1 MLNFEVHT
9 RAMNIFFSPPWYK
22 LHVVLTGSLLLLL
35 LHLLPMAACAR
46 SSGSSSHSFAPR
58 LPSVE
63 SVSSYAFARKIR
75 FPCGLSVTK
84 RSVGSETEEH
94 QPTSSTSS
102 LLVKLIYLFADS
114 INRDATK
121 GEESR
126 TQIAAELR
134 EKRSNFSS
142 SFKAQLAQL
151 RALKSVQIK
160 RSRRESGSFETR
172 RNLLEAIATMAAE
185 VNDAIPLT
193 VSKNS

>member
-1 MLNFEVHT
+1 M
-9 RAMNIFFSPPWYK
+9 
-22 LHVVLTGSLLLLL
+22 
-35 LHLLPMAACAR
+35 
-46 SSGSSSHSFAPR
+46 
-58 LPSVE
+58 PSVE